1 MDACLEN
8 RYGSLGSSRFQILL
22 SALHAR
28 RPWQDAVSGLTDGLD
43 GEQFRSSPLKP
54 ARSWRVLAR
63 NR

>member
-43 GEQFRSSPLKP
+43 GEHFR
-54 ARSWRVLAR
+54 
-63 NR
+63 